1 MLFNASNNLISSKSR
16 TFRIESLYMNEKSI
30 CTTTN
35 SVFEN
40 CHIYNYD
47 MQLISR
53 FGQRLNPR
61 EPFFLEKCSHTT
73 ARQDDS
79 LHFREDP
86 QIFGITDDCVYFWT
100 WKKCY
105 VMCRHLGVILNS
117 LNLHGNRNKF
127 YLVED
132 KGEKYIIKHNN
143 EARKVIV
150 YEEASLSNDDKDE
163 KKEIILVENIYEDD
177 IDSIHFRIVD
187 NEQKFALVIPRT
199 STVVFV

>member
-16 TFRIESLYMNEKSI
+16 TFRIESLYMNEKNI

-61 EPFFLEKCSHTT
+61 EPFFLVGNPSCQILDRTVLFGS
-73 ARQDDS
+73 
-79 LHFREDP
+79 DP

-100 WKKCY
+100 SNKCY